1 VNEAGRAER
10 VEEPERGRRDRVKD
24 AVTRARARPLPRVE
38 KSDLA
43 AGLTSGIANIPDGMA
58 SAVLA
63 GVNPVLGIYTVIVGT
78 SVASLT
84 ISTQLMMFNTTSAMT
99 LVAVD
104 GLGSRTGSD
113 RIEAL
118 IAVALVAGLVQIAL
132 GLLGLGMLT
141 KFVPNSVMVGFL
153 TGIASL
159 VILGQ
164 LWDLT
169 GYHNNLGGNK
179 LEKTWRLFA
188 NLDQV
193 DVWTTALGL
202 GCLVTLVALSRGRLA
217 NFNLLIALA
226 LVTLVAW
233 IFAPDSVVLVSSLG
247 EIPRDL
253 PSFDLPKFSLVPS
266 MLLAGIAVGIVGV
279 LQAAGVAQGYP
290 NPDGSETSDSRDF
303 VGQGIANTV
312 CSCFHAMAG
321 GGSLSGTALFVR
333 AGARTRIAGI
343 IQAVVV
349 VILVLVFSDLLG
361 FIPMAALAAL
371 LIYAA
376 ALSIRFPAI
385 ATIQRT
391 SATSVV
397 TMLATLL
404 ATLVIPLQQAVIV
417 GVVFAA
423 VLFVYRA
430 SVDVR
435 VSELTIRGER
445 LLFGPPPTQ
454 LRSNDVTVLD
464 IQGNLFYAGAR
475 TLSRLLPP
483 ATGVER
489 PVVVLRI
496 RGQHDL
502 GSTFFKVA
510 GTYAQRIADC
520 KGLLILAGV
529 ESVVLKRLERTGM
542 TATIGAD
549 NVFEAGT
556 VLGDSVLAAYTAGR
570 AWLDS
575 QQSAS
580 TAGATPG

>member
-1 VNEAGRAER
+1 MNEVGRAER
-10 VEEPERGRRDRVKD
+10 VQEPEHGRRDRVKD
-24 AVTRARARPLPRVE
+24 AVARARSRPLPRVE

-63 GVNPVLGIYTVIVGT
+63 GVNPVFGIYTVIVGT
-78 SVASLT
+78 PVASLA

-104 GLGSRTGSD
+104 GLGSRTGTD
-113 RIEAL
+113 RIDAL
-118 IAVALVAGLVQIAL
+118 IAVALVAGLIQIAL

-169 GYHNNLGGNK
+169 GYHDNLGGNK
-179 LEKTWRLFA
+179 LEKTWRLIAHF
-188 NLDQV
+188 DQV
-193 DVWTTALGL
+193 DLWTTALGL
-202 GCLVTLVALSRGRLA
+202 GCLVALVALSRGRLA

-312 CSCFHAMAG
+312 GSCFRAMAG
-321 GGSLSGTALFVR
+321 GGSLSGTALFVS
-333 AGARTRIAGI
+333 AGARTRIAGV

-349 VILVLVFSDLLG
+349 VVLVLAFSDLLG
-361 FIPMAALAAL
+361 FIPMAGLAAL

-423 VLFVYRA
+423 ILFVYRA

-435 VSELTIRGER
+435 VSELTIHGER
-445 LLFGPPPTQ
+445 LSFGPPPTQ
-454 LRSNDVTVLD
+454 LRSNDVTILD

-475 TLSRLLPP
+475 TLGRLLPP

-496 RGQHDL
+496 RGQRDL

-510 GTYAQRIADC
+510 GAYAQRIADC
-520 KGLLILAGV
+520 DGRLILAGV
-529 ESVVLKRLERTGM
+529 EPVVLKRLERTGM
-542 TATIGAD
+542 TATIGAG
-549 NVFEAGT
+549 NVFAADT
-556 VLGDSVLAAYTAGR
+556 ILGDSVLAAYTAGR
-570 AWLDS
+570 AWLDG
-575 QQSAS
+575 QQLVS
-580 TAGATPG
+580 TTVAAPE

>member
-1 VNEAGRAER
+1 MNEADRAER
-10 VEEPERGRRDRVKD
+10 LEEPERRRRDRVKD
-24 AVTRARARPLPRVE
+24 AVARTRARPLPRVE

-78 SVASLT
+78 PVASLT

-104 GLGSRTGSD
+104 GLGSRTGTD

-169 GYHNNLGGNK
+169 GYRDNLGGNK

-188 NLDQV
+188 NFDQV

-247 EIPRDL
+247 DIPRDL

-303 VGQGIANTV
+303 VGQGIANV
-312 CSCFHAMAG
+312 ASSCFHAMAG
-321 GGSLSGTALFVR
+321 GGSLSGTALFVAPAQGHGSR
-333 AGARTRIAGI
+333 GSSRPWSSS
-343 IQAVVV
+343 
-349 VILVLVFSDLLG
+349 FS
-361 FIPMAALAAL
+361 
-371 LIYAA
+371 
-376 ALSIRFPAI
+376 SWHSAI
-385 ATIQRT
+385 CW
-391 SATSVV
+391 
-397 TMLATLL
+397 
-404 ATLVIPLQQAVIV
+404 
-417 GVVFAA
+417 
-423 VLFVYRA
+423 A
-430 SVDVR
+430 SSRWPGWPRCSSMRPRSPSD
-435 VSELTIRGER
+435 
-445 LLFGPPPTQ
+445 F
-454 LRSNDVTVLD
+454 LRSRPSSAHR
-464 IQGNLFYAGAR
+464 QR
-475 TLSRLLPP
+475 PSSQCWQPCSR
-483 ATGVER
+483 R
-489 PVVVLRI
+489 
-496 RGQHDL
+496 
-502 GSTFFKVA
+502 
-510 GTYAQRIADC
+510 
-520 KGLLILAGV
+520 
-529 ESVVLKRLERTGM
+529 
-542 TATIGAD
+542 
-549 NVFEAGT
+549 
-556 VLGDSVLAAYTAGR
+556 
-570 AWLDS
+570 W
-575 QQSAS
+575 
-580 TAGATPG
+580 